1 MSDVLWAYLPAEM
14 GSDCVGEKLAQLSDR
29 LSAKAT
35 LLVIDCKR

>member
-1 MSDVLWAYLPAEM
+1 MSDVGLPPLPVEM
-14 GSDCVGEKLAQLSDR
+14 GFGCVGEKLAQLSER